1 MMWLF
6 YREDWFGF
14 FICVSQN
21 IWEWWACSFW
31 NPCPIH
37 KRLETVSPHVMT
49 LVKGIGSS
57 LQFYLYV
64 KTHTCYVC
72 LCVHL
77 YCRMAS
83 GQLPDSPRSRSR
95 LSPTGS
101 AITLSPSWQRGLQ
114 KCLPRKVSAPF
125 FLPPCP
131 NFFILLSQYWSR
143 GTWAPTIYCI
153 RHINWASKETY
164 HFFRVTFTEIH
175 CIKMIHIWTHVSTC
189 KKNKSLIR
197 SKRR

>member
-1 MMWLF
+1 MVWLF

-14 FICVSQN
+14 FICVSQKHLGMV
-21 IWEWWACSFW
+21 SVLF
-31 NPCPIH
+31 
-37 KRLETVSPHVMT
+37 LESMSHSEKVRDSSPHVMT

-64 KTHTCYVC
+64 NTHTCYVC

-114 KCLPRKVSAPF
+114 KCLPRKVSALF
-125 FLPPCP
+125 FCP
-131 NFFILLSQYWSR
+131 RAQNCLFFYPNIGVGVHELLQVTVY
-143 GTWAPTIYCI
+143 AIYF
-153 RHINWASKETY
+153 A
-164 HFFRVTFTEIH
+164 
-175 CIKMIHIWTHVSTC
+175 
-189 KKNKSLIR
+189 SLIFR
-197 SKRR
+197 ESGLQDIFASG